1 MTGPSPSSVTTTEPT
16 PSGGWHAGGVHVSP
30 SDAPRVPRH
39 VSSLRAKLLIAL
51 AGDPTGMAPYVRAIA
66 DGDDA
71 GYFVENGPAWT
82 VHAGMGTL
90 VAGIRALLLQALH
103 PGALAGVHDWSRYRE
118 DPIGRLTGTVRWVI
132 TLTYGSKTQA
142 DQETA
147 RVGRFHQ
154 RVKGTYRGGDG
165 TERTYTAEQTD
176 LVRWV
181 HLAFTDAFLASHEA
195 YGGTI
200 PGGPDAYVA
209 DWATAGRLMRVVDPP
224 TTRAALRA
232 ELDGFVERGA
242 LRRDERVDDVVR
254 FLRRPPFRGTMG
266 LAYRVL
272 FAAAVATIPP
282 HLRRLLG
289 VRRWPL
295 PVVTATRL
303 ILKTTE
309 RALGSGPRAQ
319 DMARLRLRRL
329 AEQR

>member
-1 MTGPSPSSVTTTEPT
+1 MTPSPP
-16 PSGGWHAGGVHVSP
+16 VS
-30 SDAPRVPRH
+30 ARVAR
-39 VSSLRAKLLIAL
+39 LRAKLLTAL

-66 DGDDA
+66 EGDDG

-132 TLTYGSKTQA
+132 TLTYGSKAQA
-142 DQETA
+142 DAETA

-154 RVKGTYRGGDG
+154 RVQGTYVGGDG
-165 TERTYTAEQTD
+165 GARTYTAEDGD

-181 HLAFTDAFLASHEA
+181 HLAFTDAFLRSHQA
-195 YGGTI
+195 YGGAI
-200 PGGPDAYVA
+200 PGGTDAYVA
-209 DWATAGRLMRVVDPP
+209 DWATAGRLMRIPDPP
-224 TTRAALRA
+224 RTEAALRA
-232 ELDGFVERGA
+232 ELEGFLDRGE

-254 FLRRPPFRGTMG
+254 FLRKPPFTGAMG

-272 FAAAVATIPP
+272 FAAAVATFPP
-282 HLRRLLG
+282 RLRRLLG
-289 VRRWPL
+289 VRRSWL
-295 PVVTATRL
+295 PVKTATRI
-303 ILKTTE
+303 ILRVTE

-329 AEQR
+329 GL

>member
-1 MTGPSPSSVTTTEPT
+1 MTSSPPVP
-16 PSGGWHAGGVHVSP
+16 
-30 SDAPRVPRH
+30 APIAR
-39 VSSLRAKLLIAL
+39 LRAKLLTAL

-66 DGDDA
+66 EGDDG

-132 TLTYGSKTQA
+132 TLTYGSRTQA
-142 DQETA
+142 DAETA

-154 RVKGTYRGGDG
+154 RVRGTYVSGDG
-165 TERTYTAEQTD
+165 DARGYTAEDRD

-181 HLAFTDAFLASHEA
+181 HIAFTDAFLRSHQA
-195 YGGTI
+195 YGGPI
-200 PGGPDAYVA
+200 PGGADAYVA
-209 DWATAGRLMRVVDPP
+209 DWATAGRLMRLPDPP
-224 TTRAALRA
+224 LTEAALRA
-232 ELDGFVERGA
+232 ELEGFLDRGE

-254 FLRRPPFRGTMG
+254 FLRKPPFTGLMG
-266 LAYRVL
+266 VAYRVL
-272 FAAAVATIPP
+272 FAAAVATFPP
-282 HLRRLLG
+282 RVRKMLG
-289 VRRWPL
+289 VRRSWL
-295 PVVTATRL
+295 PVKTTTRL
-303 ILKTTE
+303 ILRITE

-329 AEQR
+329 GL